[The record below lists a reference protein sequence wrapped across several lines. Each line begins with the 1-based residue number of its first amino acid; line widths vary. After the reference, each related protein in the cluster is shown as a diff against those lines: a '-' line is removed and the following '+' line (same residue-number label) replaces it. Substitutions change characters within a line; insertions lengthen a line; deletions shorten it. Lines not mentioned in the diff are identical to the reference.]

1 MVATRDL
8 VSVPEAVLVRAAP
21 LRRAD
26 VVVEEDDQTCGG
38 QLTSDLTTQWAG
50 LSCLRRR
57 GR

>member
-1 MVATRDL
+1 MMVATRDL

-38 QLTSDLTTQWAG
+38 QLT
-50 LSCLRRR
+50 
-57 GR
+57 